1 MPTLNTQLLIDELSQ
16 QTQDLLAMVEQWNS
30 LPASVL
36 NRQPQPNKWSAL
48 QCLEHLNI
56 YGRYYLPAIEKA
68 ITHAKHTPEPTFT
81 SGWLGN
87 YFVESIKLPK
97 SGTPSK
103 PMKTLKSYNP
113 NKLLDKQQVIS
124 EFLIQQEQ
132 LLELLEASKK
142 VNLEKIRIPISIN
155 RLIKIRLGDCLRFV
169 IYHNQRHFQQAL
181 KAMQ

>member
-1 MPTLNTQLLIDELSQ
+1 MPTLNTQQLIDDLSQ

-124 EFLIQQEQ
+124 EFLMQQEQ

-142 VNLEKIRIPISIN
+142 TNLEKIRIPISIN

>member
-1 MPTLNTQLLIDELSQ
+1 MPTLNTQLLIAELSQ

-30 LPASVL
+30 LPVSLL
-36 NRQPQPNKWSAL
+36 NSQPQPNKWSPL
-48 QCLEHLNI
+48 QCIEHLNI
-56 YGRYYLPAIEKA
+56 YGRYYLPAIEKGINNTQYA
-68 ITHAKHTPEPTFT
+68 PKPTFT

>member
-124 EFLIQQEQ
+124 EFLMQQEQ

-142 VNLEKIRIPISIN
+142 TNLEKIRIPISIN

>member
-30 LPASVL
+30 LPVSLL
-36 NRQPQPNKWSAL
+36 NSQPQPNKWSPL
-48 QCLEHLNI
+48 QCIEHLNI
-56 YGRYYLPAIEKA
+56 YGRYYLPAIEKG

>member
-1 MPTLNTQLLIDELSQ
+1 MPTLNTQLLIDDLSQ